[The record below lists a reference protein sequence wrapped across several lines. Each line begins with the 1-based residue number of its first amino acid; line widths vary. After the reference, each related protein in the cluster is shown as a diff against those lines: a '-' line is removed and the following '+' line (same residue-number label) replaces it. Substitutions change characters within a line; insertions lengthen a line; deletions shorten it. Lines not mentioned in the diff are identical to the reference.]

1 MDWSTCM
8 RCQLD
13 GKREGLERVYRKG
26 EEWRGWGENEVGG
39 VKLGVERG
47 EWGGK
52 G

>member
-26 EEWRGWGENEVGG
+26 EEWRGWVGG
-39 VKLGVERG
+39 ARMKWE
-47 EWGGK
+47 E
-52 G
+52 